1 MLNHELTEIN
11 QNVWTL
17 VSALKK
23 QHIMRPSKET
33 AEKQSPWQSGKSYK
47 VCIPANHNEPLSTNG
62 KKKTGTVTKLLKFN
76 KISPRAH
83 QQLI

>member
-17 VSALKK
+17 VSALKN
-23 QHIMRPSKET
+23 QHIMRPSNET
-33 AEKQSPWQSGKSYK
+33 TEKQSPWQSGKSYK
-47 VCIPANHNEPLSTNG
+47 VCTPANHSEPLTTNE
-62 KKKTGTVTKLLKFN
+62 KKKPGTVTKLPKSN